1 MKRNHPIAYAVA
13 AALLAT
19 AFVGCTVQQG
29 GEPVSA
35 TDAVTTTAEVT
46 TTAATTAATEV
57 TVTAATTAVA
67 EVTTTAAVTT
77 AAVAT
82 ESPKTEKSTEGM
94 TQLAFLSENHSP
106 KAAGDKVME
115 NMICISSD
123 AMKGAHDAQYVFAN
137 GKAYV
142 VYEANDKQAGDLGT
156 DAAEYSALAIVDLD
170 TFTVESIEKFVCSGQ
185 VFANETL
192 PAGSCFVP
200 RVIRK
205 DDATL
210 RFFFASQADG
220 RQARTYY
227 VDYDLATETFD
238 KNVYRLKLQTA
249 SGKVDLTPL
258 AYITAFRAEGRACGT
273 STRGVYLF
281 DIFDIGDTKYVALN
295 NFNNGQNSLAK
306 FNDTYDCI
314 EIIGNIGSMT
324 DTVKTTEN
332 GIIQLKDG
340 TWMAIL
346 RNERGDKNYLF
357 SYSKDGTD
365 WSYPAAEDFVQKGTN
380 SKPILAR
387 FGDYYL
393 MGYNETSRKTFHL
406 AYSTDAKNWTKLYTF
421 VSPTTFQYPEFD
433 LYDGQIYFS
442 VTMGSKERICFGKLG
457 TGGEGRQTLYRGS
470 DRRRCGRNGGYCR
483 F

>member
-46 TTAATTAATEV
+46 TTAATTTATEV

-123 AMKGAHDAQYVFAN
+123 AMKDAHDAQYVFAN

-170 TFTVESIEKFVCSGQ
+170 TFTVESIENLSAVGRC
-185 VFANETL
+185 L
-192 PAGSCFVP
+192 PTRPC
-200 RVIRK
+200 
-205 DDATL
+205 L
-210 RFFFASQADG
+210 REAA
-220 RQARTYY
+220 
-227 VDYDLATETFD
+227 LC
-238 KNVYRLKLQTA
+238 
-249 SGKVDLTPL
+249 
-258 AYITAFRAEGRACGT
+258 RA
-273 STRGVYLF
+273 
-281 DIFDIGDTKYVALN
+281 
-295 NFNNGQNSLAK
+295 
-306 FNDTYDCI
+306 
-314 EIIGNIGSMT
+314 
-324 DTVKTTEN
+324 
-332 GIIQLKDG
+332 
-340 TWMAIL
+340 
-346 RNERGDKNYLF
+346 
-357 SYSKDGTD
+357 
-365 WSYPAAEDFVQKGTN
+365 
-380 SKPILAR
+380 
-387 FGDYYL
+387 
-393 MGYNETSRKTFHL
+393 
-406 AYSTDAKNWTKLYTF
+406 
-421 VSPTTFQYPEFD
+421 
-433 LYDGQIYFS
+433 
-442 VTMGSKERICFGKLG
+442 
-457 TGGEGRQTLYRGS
+457 
-470 DRRRCGRNGGYCR
+470 
-483 F
+483 